1 MLNKSQREK
10 VRYTHAYPRGKK
22 QDTEVLGLCQERK
35 QKCISTSKAFSK
47 YKMLVIFTCKL
58 RFHFVES

>member
-1 MLNKSQREK
+1 MLNKSQRK
-10 VRYTHAYPRGKK
+10 MVRYTHAYPRRKK

-35 QKCISTSKAFSK
+35 QKYISTSKVFSK

-58 RFHFVES
+58 RFQIVES